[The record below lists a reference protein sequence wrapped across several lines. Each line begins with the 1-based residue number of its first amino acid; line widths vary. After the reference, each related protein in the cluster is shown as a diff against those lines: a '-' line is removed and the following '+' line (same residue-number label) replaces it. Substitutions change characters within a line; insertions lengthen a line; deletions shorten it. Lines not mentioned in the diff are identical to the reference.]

1 MMDLISI
8 PLIIVV
14 LYLVTLYGLTW
25 YATKL
30 NKGGMSGFLLAGRG
44 FPTSIVA
51 VMVPGM
57 AVGGAAT
64 VGVAQNAFVHG
75 MAAAWFTAAWALG
88 ALLVGLVVAERYR
101 NLECATVP
109 ELFERY
115 FDIPGRVIAVL
126 GQIVIQMTITALQFV
141 AGGAILA
148 ALLPEIFTTMQA
160 GMLFSAFVFVG
171 IALIGGYWAAG
182 LTNLVNV
189 VIIYFGIIFAT
200 ILAVVGIGGMSAL
213 AVQLPPPGAGHDGWF
228 SPFGGLGMAFIIAWF
243 LVMTTQ
249 AFSTQGVVQIAFAAK
264 DGKTARRG
272 FIISSIL
279 ILPAGIF
286 CAILGLVALVK
297 FGPYI
302 NPAMA
307 LPMVVMVLN
316 PYAAGLALAALWAA
330 DLSTAVGLL
339 LGSSALVVNDIWK
352 RFVRQDISQREQL
365 IVSRVTIIAISVVT
379 YLLATNV
386 LGIIQTLMIGLTL
399 TTSYTIV
406 LLFSLFA
413 PQYCKRGSAFWTILV
428 GIIYL
433 AFWQLYPHGINLHPI
448 YLAWPVGLIT
458 FFIVYF
464 VDKRPSKI
472 PAKTATS

>member
-1 MMDLISI
+1 MMSGLMDLISI

-14 LYLVTLYGLTW
+14 LYLVILYGLTW
-25 YATKL
+25 YSTKL

-64 VGVAQNAFVHG
+64 VGVAQNAFMHG

-88 ALLVGLVVAERYR
+88 ALLVGLVVAEKYR

-115 FDIPGRVIAVL
+115 FDVPGRLIAVL
-126 GQIVIQMTITALQFV
+126 GQIIIQMTITALQFV

-148 ALLPEIFTTMQA
+148 ALLPEIFTMQS

-171 IALIGGYWAAG
+171 IALVGGYWAAG

-213 AVQLPPPGAGHDGWF
+213 AVQLPTPDHAGWF
-228 SPFGGLGMAFIIAWF
+228 TPFGGLGMAFIIAWF

-286 CAILGLVALVK
+286 CAILGLVAVVK
-297 FGPYI
+297 FPDI
-302 NPAMA
+302 LPAMA
-307 LPMVVMVLN
+307 LPMVVMELN

-365 IVSRVTIIAISVVT
+365 IVSRVTIVLISIVT

-433 AFWQLYPHGINLHPI
+433 AFWQLYPHGIPLHPI

-472 PAKTATS
+472 PMSSK